1 MKKAIS
7 NNGIKG
13 ILLTFCL
20 SISLFMM
27 IDTTYIRAL
36 GDYVVEFFGLKSW
49 TSSNYMGTHL
59 APIYFGIIT
68 IILLAIVFRFVAEEW
83 KIKKRWVF
91 LLIYVFVNIFSY
103 LTDVSVIKLKK
114 NSHGLR
120 AISYNSE
127 KSKME
132 YQLKD
137 MNYTKFNAEIEMTNY
152 GNESKKFYMTIDDL
166 RYGKDGFNGIEVLT
180 KEGNRAVFEL
190 EGNET
195 MVFRINLNDYKISG
209 GRATQN
215 GGGSSTIKD
224 IILTDENNNKIRLDK
239 NNFFGTVLNE

>member
-1 MKKAIS
+1 MKKVIS

-49 TSSNYMGTHL
+49 SGNNYMGTHWTVF
-59 APIYFGIIT
+59 YFGILT
-68 IILLAIVFRFVAEEW
+68 IILLALVFRFVADEW

-91 LLIYVFVNIFSY
+91 FLIFVSVNIFSY
-103 LTDVSVIKLKK
+103 LTDATVIKLKK
-114 NSHGLR
+114 NSDGLKT
-120 AISYNSE
+120 ISYNSE
-127 KSKME
+127 KSKIE
-132 YQLKD
+132 YLSKD
-137 MNYTKFNAEIEMTNY
+137 MNYTKYNAEIEMTNY
-152 GNESKKFYMTIDDL
+152 GNESKQFYMTIDDL
-166 RYGKDGFNGIEVLT
+166 RYEKDGFNGIDVLT
-180 KEGNRAVFEL
+180 KDGNRAVFEL

-215 GGGSSTIKD
+215 GGGSSNVKD
-224 IILTDENNNKIRLDK
+224 IIITDEKNNKIRLDK
-239 NNFFGTVLNE
+239 NNFFGTVLKE